1 MANNNIAKIDQFK
14 GVLNS
19 QTIRA
24 QLKNSLKDK
33 AGQFMSSMID
43 LYSGIHL
50 CNSVTLKRL
59 LWSV

>member
-1 MANNNIAKIDQFK
+1 MNNNLAKIDQFK

-33 AGQFMSSMID
+33 AGQFMSSTPISARSMM
-43 LYSGIHL
+43 SA
-50 CNSVTLKRL
+50 VPP
-59 LWSV
+59 

>member
-1 MANNNIAKIDQFK
+1 MNNNLAKIDQFK

-33 AGQFMSSMID
+33 AGAVYEQHDRPVFRRNGAPE
-43 LYSGIHL
+43 L
-50 CNSVTLKRL
+50 
-59 LWSV
+59 